1 MGAGLKIGSHFSL
14 SSWRRLLLLV
24 FITMPL
30 AMLAAYFLGIYFLAL
45 SVPSALL
52 LAAVLAPT
60 DPVLAAEV

>member
-1 MGAGLKIGSHFSL
+1 
-14 SSWRRLLLLV
+14 V